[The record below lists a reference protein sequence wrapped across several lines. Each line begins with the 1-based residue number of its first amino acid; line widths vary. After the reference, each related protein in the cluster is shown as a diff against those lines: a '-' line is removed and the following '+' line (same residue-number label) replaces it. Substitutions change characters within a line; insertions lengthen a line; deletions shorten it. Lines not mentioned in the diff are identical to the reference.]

1 MPGAVSQAAGLFS
14 NVGPPGKGH
23 KLMNKINKK
32 NSKVKKN
39 ILSRENGPLCDA
51 VLGVSQGLFYV
62 DGARGCVPP
71 FAATG
76 CLGVR
81 QGVGVVAPLGASA
94 PAPGAFLSATL
105 NHDRGFYSGLFL
117 TEKICRSVSGGMPAR
132 ITGLWVSL
140 AGAPL
145 ALGLSIARWLNPLS
159 QRMVS

>member
-1 MPGAVSQAAGLFS
+1 
-14 NVGPPGKGH
+14 
-23 KLMNKINKK
+23 MNKLHKK
-32 NSKVKKN
+32 NPKVKKN
-39 ILSRENGPLCDA
+39 ILSREDEPLCDA
-51 VLGVSQGLFYV
+51 VLGVHQGLFYV
-62 DGARGCVPP
+62 DGVRGCVPP
-71 FAATG
+71 FAATV